1 MQSGC
6 KHTVCHC
13 VQQAVRDLKTTRL
26 EFSRRYF
33 GKGGRNHLEQFKQQK
48 RILAY
53 GGLMLRRC
61 HDVICMLSPLILG
74 CEAMWLSDNIL
85 PSEIYVE
92 SLCLISLHQRHLF
105 KSEGQQLGCRRS
117 VIIGSAEVNGN
128 KHNFHVFIHILYIF
142 VLQQTAI

>member
-33 GKGGRNHLEQFKQQK
+33 GKGGRNHLEQK

-53 GGLMLRRC
+53 GGLKLCRC
-61 HDVICMLSPLILG
+61 HDVICTPSPFILG
-74 CEAMWLSDNIL
+74 YEAVWLSDNIL

-92 SLCLISLHQRHLF
+92 SLCHISVHQRRLF

-117 VIIGSAEVNGN
+117 VIVAGAEVSVNM
-128 KHNFHVFIHILYIF
+128 HNFHVFIYISYIF
-142 VLQQTAI
+142 VLQ